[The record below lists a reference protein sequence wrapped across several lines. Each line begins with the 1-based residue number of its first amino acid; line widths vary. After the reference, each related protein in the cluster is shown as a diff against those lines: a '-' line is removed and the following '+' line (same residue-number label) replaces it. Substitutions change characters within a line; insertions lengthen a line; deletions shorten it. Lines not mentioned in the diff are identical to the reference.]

1 MNIQE
6 SEELADWLD
15 SKIRNLEFPG
25 GRRARFSASCFDI
38 VHEHHRSIGLLVAN
52 CLYGSAFALVR
63 PTYETFVRG
72 LWIWQCATEK
82 QIQKIVEKDR
92 MGGLYTLV
100 SDIEKL
106 KNTKYLGQVLNEI
119 KKRHGKPFNS
129 FTHTGFHQIV
139 RRNTQEHIESNYD
152 KHEIG
157 RIIEFADALALLAV
171 LMLAGLAG
179 SNDLAEEVRE
189 KTRQYTDS
197 PLLID
202 D

>member
-1 MNIQE
+1 
-6 SEELADWLD
+6 
-15 SKIRNLEFPG
+15 
-25 GRRARFSASCFDI
+25 
-38 VHEHHRSIGLLVAN
+38 
-52 CLYGSAFALVR
+52 
-63 PTYETFVRG
+63 
-72 LWIWQCATEK
+72 
-82 QIQKIVEKDR
+82 

-106 KNTKYLGQVLNEI
+106 KNTEYLGQVLNEI
-119 KKRHGKPFNS
+119 KKRHGESFNS
-129 FTHTGFHQIV
+129 FTHTGFHQIA

-152 KHEIG
+152 KHEVG

-189 KTRQYTDS
+189 KTRQYTDIS

>member
-1 MNIQE
+1 MNIQK

-15 SKIRNLEFPG
+15 SKIRNLKFPG
-25 GRRARFSASCFDI
+25 DRRARFSASCFDI
-38 VHEHHRSIGLLVAN
+38 VHEHHRSIVLLVAN

-72 LWIWQCATEK
+72 LWIWQCATEE
-82 QIQKIVEKDR
+82 QMQKIIEKDK

-106 KNTKYLGQVLNEI
+106 KNTEYLGQVLNEI
-119 KKRHGKPFNS
+119 KKRHGESFNS
-129 FTHTGFHQIV
+129 FTHTGFHQIA

-152 KHEIG
+152 KHEVG
-157 RIIEFADALALLAV
+157 RIIEFADALALLAA

-179 SNDLAEEVRE
+179 SNDLVEEVRE
-189 KTRQYTDS
+189 KTRV
-197 PLLID
+197 
-202 D
+202 